1 MGLEENTFLCMSEMP
16 RHVTTQCCIS
26 AGSNASRSVFWS
38 SACPGCFSCVSSSR
52 ERQREKVKYCLCK
65 DPRLELSIQL
75 CYRLLICSQEN
86 YFISVFRQSY
96 YTKHLAVPLI
106 FSLLQPY
113 LFIPKTPW
121 SRCSVCLCILC
132 HKSSV
137 LVGWAVEPQAAVIVI
152 SRLYHG

>member
-65 DPRLELSIQL
+65 DPRLEYSAMLQTPHLFS
-75 CYRLLICSQEN
+75 RKLL
-86 YFISVFRQSY
+86 
-96 YTKHLAVPLI
+96 H
-106 FSLLQPY
+106 
-113 LFIPKTPW
+113 
-121 SRCSVCLCILC
+121 LCI
-132 HKSSV
+132 SSV
-137 LVGWAVEPQAAVIVI
+137 LLHKTFGSATYFLLAPTLPFYSKNPMKQMLSLFVHSLSQVI
-152 SRLYHG
+152 SLGGMGCRAPGSSNSNK